1 MDLSSVFLIQISDD
15 KMQALIEFNR
25 EVLQHRS
32 TQELHELKEQI
43 HLKDLFDFARSKN
56 VTYGLLEDVLLTMIK
71 NFRINQDPVV
81 FARGLA
87 PQHGKNGM
95 LKYHVQLGTTIEIN
109 DQEHID
115 FKEIMVIPKVE
126 TGTKLVTII
135 PPTESKDGMNVTGNV
150 VKAKPGKPAV
160 MKAGKNTEFQEEHQA
175 IFATG
180 SGQVSLIS
188 KQIQVL
194 PVYEVK
200 KSVSMETGN
209 IDFNGSIVINGDVPT
224 GFSLKARGDITI
236 QGTVEAATL
245 EAGGSIFVHEGVYA
259 AGNGRLNAGMD
270 IRVRNINQANLKA
283 GRNIIIENS
292 CLHSHINAQDML
304 YCHRGHIIGGHISVG
319 KKIEGNDFGNR
330 LETKTEVYLG
340 HSMDVMHLY
349 NELESKI
356 EQAQDQLKKLK
367 LLGERLEEVKQIRD
381 LSSKERVAML
391 RQRNTYNMTK
401 IELEKLLEKQ
411 FTLNEEKE
419 AFDFLKMD
427 VNGILYPNVHVMV
440 GKYSMSIQQ
449 EYKHVSVV
457 YKHQDFSIIP
467 L

>member
-245 EAGGSIFVHEGVYA
+245 EAGVRFLSMRVYMRLVMEDLMPEWIFAYGILIKQILKQVEISLLKILVYIVTSMLKICSIATE
-259 AGNGRLNAGMD
+259 D
-270 IRVRNINQANLKA
+270 ILLEDIYLSVR
-283 GRNIIIENS
+283 
-292 CLHSHINAQDML
+292 
-304 YCHRGHIIGGHISVG
+304 
-319 KKIEGNDFGNR
+319 
-330 LETKTEVYLG
+330 
-340 HSMDVMHLY
+340 
-349 NELESKI
+349 
-356 EQAQDQLKKLK
+356 KLK
-367 LLGERLEEVKQIRD
+367 EMISAIV
-381 LSSKERVAML
+381 
-391 RQRNTYNMTK
+391 
-401 IELEKLLEKQ
+401 
-411 FTLNEEKE
+411 
-419 AFDFLKMD
+419 
-427 VNGILYPNVHVMV
+427 
-440 GKYSMSIQQ
+440 
-449 EYKHVSVV
+449 
-457 YKHQDFSIIP
+457 
-467 L
+467 

>member
-1 MDLSSVFLIQISDD
+1 MTRSEKNLDLSSVFLIQISDD

-115 FKEIMVIPKVE
+115 FKESWIIPKVE

-245 EAGGSIFVHEGVYA
+245 EAG
-259 AGNGRLNAGMD
+259 
-270 IRVRNINQANLKA
+270 VRF
-283 GRNIIIENS
+283 
-292 CLHSHINAQDML
+292 C
-304 YCHRGHIIGGHISVG
+304 
-319 KKIEGNDFGNR
+319 
-330 LETKTEVYLG
+330 
-340 HSMDVMHLY
+340 
-349 NELESKI
+349 
-356 EQAQDQLKKLK
+356 
-367 LLGERLEEVKQIRD
+367 
-381 LSSKERVAML
+381 
-391 RQRNTYNMTK
+391 
-401 IELEKLLEKQ
+401 
-411 FTLNEEKE
+411 
-419 AFDFLKMD
+419 
-427 VNGILYPNVHVMV
+427 P
-440 GKYSMSIQQ
+440 
-449 EYKHVSVV
+449 
-457 YKHQDFSIIP
+457 
-467 L
+467 

>member
-1 MDLSSVFLIQISDD
+1 MDLSNVFLIQISDD
-15 KMQALIEFNR
+15 TMQAQIEFNR
-25 EVLQHRS
+25 EELQHRS
-32 TQELHELKEQI
+32 AEELNELKAQI
-43 HLKDLFDFARSKN
+43 QLKDLVDFARSKS
-56 VTYGLLEDVLLTMIK
+56 VTYGLLEDVLLTMIQ
-71 NFRINQDPVV
+71 NFRINQEPVV
-81 FARGLA
+81 FAQGIA
-87 PQHGKNGM
+87 PQHGKNGV
-95 LKYHVQLGTTIEIN
+95 LKYHVQLGTSIEIHE
-109 DQEHID
+109 QETID

-126 TGTKLVTII
+126 IGTKLVTII
-135 PPTESKDGMNVTGNV
+135 PPSETIDGMSVTGKV

-160 MKAGKNTEFQEEHQA
+160 LNAGKNTEFREEHQA

-180 SGQVSLIS
+180 SGQVSLIRN
-188 KQIQVL
+188 QIQVL

-236 QGTVEAATL
+236 HGTVEAASL

-259 AGNGRLNAGMD
+259 FNEGILDAGMD

-292 CLHSHINAQDML
+292 CLHSYIDAQEML
-304 YCHRGHIIGGHISVG
+304 YCQRGHIIGGHISVG

-330 LETKTEVYLG
+330 LETKTEIYLG
-340 HSMDVMHLY
+340 QSMNLMNLHNDL
-349 NELESKI
+349 ELKI
-356 EQAQDQLKKLK
+356 EHAQDQLKKLK
-367 LLGERLEEVKQIRD
+367 LLGERLEEVKQVRE
-381 LSSKERVAML
+381 LSSKERVMLL
-391 RQRNTYNMTK
+391 RQRNSYNITQ
-401 IELEKLLEKQ
+401 IQLQELLDKQAALL
-411 FTLNEEKE
+411 EEKE
-419 AFDFLKMD
+419 SLEFFKMD
-427 VNGILYPNVHVMV
+427 VNGIIYPNVHVMV

-449 EYKHVSVV
+449 EYKQVSVI